1 MQAYVVLLYFTVYYF
16 TLLKTG
22 FVVKR
27 KLLTALL
34 HFTTLY
40 ILRSFCKIPLL
51 HCIQTKQVQVLALKK
66 FYFILLYYTLL
77 YFTVLYSKV
86 LCVKRNTK
94 SLTACVVTWPYK
106 LYS

>member
-51 HCIQTKQVQVLALKK
+51 HCIQTKQVQVLALKR

-77 YFTVLYSKV
+77 YFTQNL
-86 LCVKRNTK
+86 LCVKRNSKASNMALQVITVEDK
-94 SLTACVVTWPYK
+94 QP
-106 LYS
+106 